1 MKTSQMSAVVLVEPL
16 PGIQR
21 RTLVFNPDV
30 MICHFSQRAGARI
43 PIHDHV
49 AVQAGYVIQGRMRF
63 FLDDGT
69 SFDAVAGDAYL
80 FESWERHG
88 SEALEDSE
96 LVESFTPSRPEYEN
110 PPLSA
115 QES

>member
-1 MKTSQMSAVVLVEPL
+1 MNPTRMMAVVPVQALE
-16 PGIQR
+16 GIER

-49 AVQAGYVIQGRMRF
+49 AVQAGYVVRGKMRF
-63 FLDDGT
+63 FLGDGT
-69 SFDAVAGDAYL
+69 SFEAIAGDAYL

-96 LVESFTPSRPEYEN
+96 LVESFTPSRPEYET
-110 PPLSA
+110 PPPFG